1 MRCEHPCE
9 GKFGLGEVLQS
20 FTWRDLRRPRAGLY
34 SWPVAPPLSFPRI
47 GDPDRKASPPWTASV
62 CRVAMSVLMVESTGA
77 TMPFDI
83 EPYGGNAAVGRVRI
97 FLRDRVDRSEAMAI
111 SQSCRRFGGRCRI
124 FYLDLADMG
133 EISREILAWL
143 GSYLRWGRETGVSVR
158 IVNAAA
164 HHLSSLR
171 VAGISEC
178 GTAALGERLCTVSGA
193 DDAWLPAADAETC
206 NAAAQRVLGCATEEH
221 GPVLRADTEEVTDT
235 SSLRCRGITSRRSRA
250 RRRGG
255 RPC

>member
-1 MRCEHPCE
+1 M
-9 GKFGLGEVLQS
+9 
-20 FTWRDLRRPRAGLY
+20 
-34 SWPVAPPLSFPRI
+34 
-47 GDPDRKASPPWTASV
+47 

-77 TMPFDI
+77 PMPFDI

-97 FLRDRVDRSEAMAI
+97 CLRDRVDRSEAMAI

-178 GTAALGERLCTVSGA
+178 GTAGYAERLCDVTGA
-193 DDAWLPAADAETC
+193 DDAWMPAADAETSS
-206 NAAAQRVLGCATEEH
+206 AAAHPGAAAAAGAQRTAEQCGRAVAPACRKAVTRR
-221 GPVLRADTEEVTDT
+221 PV
-235 SSLRCRGITSRRSRA
+235 RA
-250 RRRGG
+250 RGSAARTLLRD
-255 RPC
+255 

>member
-1 MRCEHPCE
+1 
-9 GKFGLGEVLQS
+9 
-20 FTWRDLRRPRAGLY
+20 
-34 SWPVAPPLSFPRI
+34 
-47 GDPDRKASPPWTASV
+47 
-62 CRVAMSVLMVESTGA
+62 
-77 TMPFDI
+77 MPFDI

-178 GTAALGERLCTVSGA
+178 GTAALGERLCAVSGA
-193 DDAWLPAADAETC
+193 DDAWLPAADAETR
-206 NAAAQRVLGCATEEH
+206 NAAAQRGLCCATEEY
-221 GPVLRADTEEVTDT
+221 GPVLRADSGRRPDRVWRGSEAPLASQELLHDHHPVELADT
-235 SSLRCRGITSRRSRA
+235 SSLRCRGITSRRSPA